1 MRVLHGLRIPATVLG
16 AGLLAA
22 CGSSGATS
30 SAAAPTTTPT
40 AAAACTAVLTPALT
54 EGPYF
59 KGGSPQR
66 TDLTS
71 GAAGRPLAITGVVRS
86 ATCAPVANAK
96 LDFWQADGNGR
107 YDNSGYRLRGHVFT
121 DRTGRFTIQTVVPG
135 LYPGRTRHI
144 HVKVK
149 APKGPVLTTQLY
161 FPGEARNSSDGLFNP
176 RTTLTITRRGAR
188 WAATYSFAVRAA

>member
-1 MRVLHGLRIPATVLG
+1 MRVLPISAALIA
-16 AGLLAA
+16 AGMLTA

-30 SAAAPTTTPT
+30 SAATPTSTPT
-40 AAAACTAVLTPALT
+40 AGAACRAALTPPLT

-71 GAAGRPLAITGVVRS
+71 GAAGQPLTLTGVVRS

-96 LDFWQADGNGR
+96 LDFWQADGTGT

-121 DRTGRFTIQTVVPG
+121 NRAGRFTIQTVIPG

-161 FPGEARNSSDGLFNP
+161 FPGEARNSSDRLFSA
-176 RTTLTITRRGAR
+176 RTTVTVTRRGAR
-188 WAATYSFAVRAA
+188 WAATYNFGVRTS